1 MLKGTIQHGQVVLP
15 IPANVPDGTQVT
27 VLTHQPFNRLGI
39 PDDEWPTDP
48 DGIAQLIARMDR
60 VEPFD
65 ITPTEEANIEAWRQ
79 QVREYTFANQN
90 RATESI
96 FE

>member
-1 MLKGTIQHGQVVLP
+1 MLKGTIQHGQV
-15 IPANVPDGTQVT
+15 VT